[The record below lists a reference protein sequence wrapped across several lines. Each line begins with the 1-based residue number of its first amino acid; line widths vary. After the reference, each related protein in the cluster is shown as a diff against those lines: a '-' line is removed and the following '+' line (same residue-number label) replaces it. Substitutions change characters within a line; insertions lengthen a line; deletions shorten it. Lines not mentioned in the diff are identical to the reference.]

1 MRRRDR
7 RLVPVAE
14 FADVITA
21 DEAWS
26 ILDAAGIAASVVTD
40 PAVLGAA
47 AVTRVYV
54 HSIDAAQAQQLLGA
68 LVRDVSG
75 DDRPDQ

>member
-1 MRRRDR
+1 M
-7 RLVPVAE
+7 PVAE
-14 FADVITA
+14 FADAITA

-26 ILDAAGIAASVVTD
+26 ILDGAGIAASVVTD

-54 HSIDAAQAQQLLGA
+54 HSIDAEQAQKLLGPFLREA
-68 LVRDVSG
+68 SG
-75 DDRPDQ
+75 DDHPDQ